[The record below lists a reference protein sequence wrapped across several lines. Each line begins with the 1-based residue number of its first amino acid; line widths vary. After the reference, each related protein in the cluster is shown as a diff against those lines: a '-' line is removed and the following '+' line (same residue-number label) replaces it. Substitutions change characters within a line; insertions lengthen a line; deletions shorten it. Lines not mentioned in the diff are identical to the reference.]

1 MKNRKLLMI
10 PGPIEFTSDVMRA
23 MGMPTTS
30 HVAANFIEVFGQALE
45 DLRKVFLSPAGQPF
59 VVPGSGT
66 LAMDMAAANVIERGD
81 QFTTAY
87 GAWGSLNSRA
97 GFMVESADE
106 LPKAIRDYVPML
118 VAPYFEAVAAWYEKL
133 RIGATGGDLW
143 KTVHGRIG
151 DPFFGV
157 HLNPGHLARLCREIY
172 SAQDQAKI
180 CTHRGRQTWCLSPES
195 CATLAPRDTHRLPG
209 PDSEPAAPST
219 RHADGDVD
227 PPGGTI
233 EGGSK

>member
-1 MKNRKLLMI
+1 MTDPVAHIRESLHGWITSTDEATIRAILKIRRHLDTNLKKPSI
-10 PGPIEFTSDVMRA
+10 PANWKPLRT
-23 MGMPTTS
+23 
-30 HVAANFIEVFGQALE
+30 VAA
-45 DLRKVFLSPAGQPF
+45 DL
-59 VVPGSGT
+59 
-66 LAMDMAAANVIERGD
+66 
-81 QFTTAY
+81 
-87 GAWGSLNSRA
+87 
-97 GFMVESADE
+97 
-106 LPKAIRDYVPML
+106 
-118 VAPYFEAVAAWYEKL
+118 
-133 RIGATGGDLW
+133 
-143 KTVHGRIG
+143 
-151 DPFFGV
+151 